1 MSVGFVKRPLWTSA
15 DAQAATGGVALG
27 PAWLASGIAID
38 TRTLERDDL
47 FVALRGDRDGHA
59 FVSNA
64 FERGAAAALVDDP
77 SLTVEAAGGPLLR
90 VADSLKALA
99 AMGVVARARSL
110 AKAIAVTGSVG
121 KTSTKDAL
129 RHVLSR
135 QGPTHAAAASFN
147 NHIGVPV
154 TLARLPVDARFGIF
168 EVGTN
173 HPGEIEP
180 LARMV
185 RADVAI
191 ITTVQPVH
199 IEHFGT
205 IDAIMREKGQIFAGA
220 AGGTAILERDSPF
233 FDALVAIARGH
244 GVQRIISFG
253 EDAASDVRLTAC
265 GTDVNG
271 SDVATLV
278 LGRELRYRVGAPGL
292 HWARNSLA
300 VLATVEA
307 LGADVEAAAAAL
319 ASVSPPAGRGARRLV
334 ALRGGDIELID
345 ESYNASPI
353 AVRAMLSNVA
363 MARPGAGGRR
373 VLVLG
378 DMLELGAEAEAA
390 HVGLAPDIEAAGV
403 SQVFT
408 CGPNMEKL
416 RAALP
421 APLRAVHAVDSA
433 RLAQRVVEGLRAGD
447 VVAVKGSLGSK
458 MKVVVDAILAMG
470 AVGGGPGK
478 G

>member
-1 MSVGFVKRPLWTSA
+1 MSVGFVKRPLWNSA
-15 DAQAATGGVALG
+15 DAQAATGGIALG
-27 PAWLASGIAID
+27 PTWLATGISID

-59 FVSNA
+59 FVADA
-64 FERGAAAALVDDP
+64 FRRGAAAALVDDP
-77 SLTVEAAGGPLLR
+77 TLATEAAGGPLLR

-99 AMGVVARARSL
+99 AMGVAARARSL

-154 TLARLPVDARFGIF
+154 TLARLPMDARFGIF

-191 ITTVQPVH
+191 VTTVQPVH

-244 GVQRIISFG
+244 GVRRIIGFG
-253 EDAASDVRLTAC
+253 EHAAADVRLTAC

-300 VLATVEA
+300 VLAAVEA
-307 LGADVEAAAAAL
+307 LGADVAAAAAAL
-319 ASVSPPAGRGARRLV
+319 ASVSPPAGRGARRFV
-334 ALRGGDIELID
+334 ALGGGDIELID

-363 MARPGAGGRR
+363 MAKPAIGGRR

-408 CGPNMEKL
+408 CGPRMEKL

-421 APLRAVHAVDSA
+421 ASLRAVHAVDSA

-470 AVGGGPGK
+470 AARGGAGK

>member
-1 MSVGFVKRPLWTSA
+1 MSFAFVKRPLWNTA
-15 DAQAATGGVALG
+15 EAQAATGGVALG
-27 PAWLASGIAID
+27 PTWLASGIAID
-38 TRTLERDDL
+38 TRTLERGDL
-47 FVALRGDRDGHA
+47 FVALRGERDGHA
-59 FVSNA
+59 FVPAA
-64 FERGAAAALVDDP
+64 FERGAAAALIDD
-77 SLTVEAAGGPLLR
+77 STLTVEAAGGPLLR
-90 VADSLKALA
+90 VEDSLRGLA
-99 AMGVVARARSL
+99 AMGAVARARSS
-110 AKAIAVTGSVG
+110 AKAVAITGSVG

-129 RHVLSR
+129 CHVLSR
-135 QGPTHAAAASFN
+135 QGSTHAAAASFN

-154 TLARLPVDARFGIF
+154 TLARLPVDARFGVF

-185 RADVAI
+185 RADVAV

-199 IEHFGT
+199 IEHFGS
-205 IDAIMREKGQIFAGA
+205 IDAVVREKAQIFAGA
-220 AGGTAILERDSPF
+220 MGGTAVLERDSPHF
-233 FDALVAIARGH
+233 AVLADFARGH
-244 GVQRIISFG
+244 GIKRIIGFG
-253 EDAASDVRLTAC
+253 EDGAADVRLVGC

-271 SDVATLV
+271 SDVAALV

-300 VLATVEA
+300 VLAAVEA

-319 ASVSPPAGRGARRLV
+319 GSVSPPAGRGARRRV
-334 ALRGGDIELID
+334 ALGGGDIELID
-345 ESYNASPI
+345 ESYNASPVS
-353 AVRAMLSNVA
+353 VRAMLATLA
-363 MARPGAGGRR
+363 MTRPPAGGRR

-378 DMLELGAEAEAA
+378 DMLELGADAEAL

-408 CGPNMEKL
+408 CGPRMEKL

-421 APLRAVHAVDSA
+421 ASLRAVHATDSA
-433 RLAQRVVEGLRAGD
+433 RLAQRVIEGLRAGD

-470 AVGGGPGK
+470 AVTGGSGK

>member
-1 MSVGFVKRPLWTSA
+1 MSLAFVKRPLWTTA

-38 TRTLERDDL
+38 TRMLERGDL
-47 FVALRGDRDGHA
+47 FVALRGERDGHA
-59 FVSNA
+59 FVSAA
-64 FERGAAAALVDDP
+64 FERGAAAALIDDP
-77 SLTVEAAGGPLLR
+77 NLTVETAGGPLLR
-90 VADSLKALA
+90 VDDSLAGLA
-99 AMGVVARARSL
+99 AMGVVARARSS
-110 AKAIAVTGSVG
+110 AKAVAITGSVG

-135 QGPTHAAAASFN
+135 QGSTHAAAASFN

-154 TLARLPVDARFGIF
+154 TLARLPVDARFGVF

-185 RADVAI
+185 RADVAV

-199 IEHFGT
+199 IEHFGS
-205 IDAIMREKGQIFAGA
+205 IDAIVREKAQIFAGA
-220 AGGTAILERDSPF
+220 TGGAAVLERDSPHF
-233 FDALVAIARGH
+233 AALADFARGH
-244 GVQRIISFG
+244 GIKRIISFG
-253 EDAASDVRLTAC
+253 EDIAADVRLVGC
-265 GTDVNG
+265 GTDANG
-271 SDVATLV
+271 SDVAALV

-300 VLATVEA
+300 VLAAVEA

-319 ASVSPPAGRGARRLV
+319 ASVSPPTGRGARRRV
-334 ALRGGDIELID
+334 ALGGGDIELID
-345 ESYNASPI
+345 ESYNASPV
-353 AVRAMLSNVA
+353 AMRAMLATLA
-363 MARPGAGGRR
+363 MTQPPAGGRR

-378 DMLELGAEAEAA
+378 DMLELGTEAEAL

-408 CGPNMEKL
+408 CGPQMEKL

-421 APLRAVHAVDSA
+421 ASLRAVHATDSA

-470 AVGGGPGK
+470 AVTGGSGK